1 MEVMTMEEVTGCP
14 PKSPIGPMV
23 TVEPGSIAE
32 SVVVGVITIVAIW
45 GVRILITVGI
55 SIARANRVAVTGA
68 TIQASGHCPEQEQK
82 KETSRETPLEIGL
95 EHHRPNS
102 D

>member
-1 MEVMTMEEVTGCP
+1 MMMEVMTMEEVTGCP

-45 GVRILITVGI
+45 GVRILITVGV
-55 SIARANRVAVTGA
+55 SLARANGVAVTGA
-68 TIQASGHCPEQEQK
+68 TI
-82 KETSRETPLEIGL
+82 
-95 EHHRPNS
+95 
-102 D
+102 